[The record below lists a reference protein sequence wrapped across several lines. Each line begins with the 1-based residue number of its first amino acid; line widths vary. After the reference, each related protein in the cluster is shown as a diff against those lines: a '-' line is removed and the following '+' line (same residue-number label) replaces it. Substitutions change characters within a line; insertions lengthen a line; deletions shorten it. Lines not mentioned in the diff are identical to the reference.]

1 MFYPVGA
8 LMQNDESQN
17 YEFTEEDDEVSTD
30 NITELK
36 SGIFNLFVSLY
47 QHLSIDLG
55 PRDAIIQ
62 STQYLIDLSD
72 TFRKALENENQEE
85 NQQNKNQYWS

>member
-1 MFYPVGA
+1 
-8 LMQNDESQN
+8 MQNDESQN
-17 YEFTEEDDEVSTD
+17 REFTEYDDEVSTD

-55 PRDAIIQ
+55 PRDAILQ

-85 NQQNKNQYWS
+85 NQQNKYQYWS